1 MKKFFKKV
9 FKKIKKIVKPIGKAL
24 KTGMGSISKALG
36 PVGTLA
42 LSLMMPGIGAAWASF
57 AGAGGLAATTGG
69 VLGGVMKG
77 IAAAGNAVG
86 TVFSSVSGMMGRVV
100 KAIPGVGDAYT
111 KLADFTTR
119 MMDKGRMAMG
129 LPTSGKI
136 TAANTAQAANDM
148 SVELEPMKIDAKTQR
163 KSLLEFEPDLKVE
176 MKESELFT
184 SGGDMN
190 LNVDG
195 RLPEQRMQNLDGVP
209 IGGEVTASPL
219 KTKMSSFTQE
229 DWDTLGI
236 DKNVNRDFTDMEM
249 AKIKDYTPVGAT
261 VDTKSLA
268 YTKDLEATEFFTPKP
283 TFEVTQGP
291 KPTATVLDTDD
302 FIDQQAY
309 NNPDGIIKVKTNM
322 QVDTV
327 NIGNTSTDRL
337 TSDTIDVKRSDLS
350 KEQLRKI
357 ADIDREYNYFNTR
370 ADNIMADAT
379 LEDGTIN
386 PEYTEMNKNMVGL
399 KRGTAIAA
407 AGEGLVNSLSEVEPV
422 GGGVSSAPPML
433 DTEITGATDYS
444 QAYAGAY
451 QGAGF
456 VGPNDFNSFAN
467 AGYYGG
473 DPFSIAQYNRRVPT
487 PQANIRIGA

>member
-9 FKKIKKIVKPIGKAL
+9 FRKIKKIVKPIGKAL

-42 LSLMMPGIGAAWASF
+42 LSLMMPGIGAAWTSF

-77 IAAAGNAVG
+77 IAAAGNAAG
-86 TVFSSVSGMMGRVV
+86 TVFSSVSGMMGKVV

-148 SVELEPMKIDAKTQR
+148 SVELKPYEIDVKTQR
-163 KSLLEFEPDLKVE
+163 KNLLEFDPDFKVE
-176 MKESELFT
+176 MTEAETFT
-184 SGGDMN
+184 APGN
-190 LNVDG
+190 LNINIDG
-195 RLPEQRMQNLDGVP
+195 RLPEPRMQNLDGVP
-209 IGGEVTASPL
+209 LGGEVTASPL
-219 KTKMSSFTQE
+219 KTKMANLKQA
-229 DWDTLGI
+229 DWDALGI

-268 YTKDLEATEFFTPKP
+268 YTKDLEATEFFTSKP
-283 TFEVTQGP
+283 TFKVTQGP
-291 KPTATVLDTDD
+291 KPTATVLDTDE
-302 FIDQQAY
+302 FIDQQAL
-309 NNPDGIIKVKTNM
+309 NNPDGTVKVKTNV
-322 QVDTV
+322 QVNSKTIGKDV
-327 NIGNTSTDRL
+327 NVDFM

-357 ADIDREYNYFNTR
+357 ADIDTQYNYFNTR
-370 ADNIMADAT
+370 ADSIMADAT

-386 PEYTEMNKNMVGL
+386 PEYTEMNKNMVGI
-399 KRGTAIAA
+399 KRATKNIA
-407 AGEGLVNSLSEVEPV
+407 GVT
-422 GGGVSSAPPML
+422 GGVDVFSTEEEKGFEPTHVPAL
-433 DTEITGATDYS
+433 DTDIQGATDYS

-451 QGAGF
+451 QGAGY